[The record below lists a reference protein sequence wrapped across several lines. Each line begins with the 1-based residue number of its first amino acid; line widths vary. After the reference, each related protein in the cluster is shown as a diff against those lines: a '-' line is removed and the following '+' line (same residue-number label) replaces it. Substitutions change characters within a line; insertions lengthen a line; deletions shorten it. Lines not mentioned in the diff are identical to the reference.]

1 MVFFNQEV
9 FTIHTG
15 NCYVRNK
22 LKLLGGQQRT
32 TEEELQW
39 REARRLG
46 CDFAATELLVI
57 IMLQFG

>member
-1 MVFFNQEV
+1 M
-9 FTIHTG
+9 IHTG

-39 REARRLG
+39 REAHRLG